1 MDLQKILV
9 PTDFS
14 NESLTALDHAA
25 LFAHTYDA
33 EIVLLHVVE
42 TYEFNAVLDNLGTS
56 YEEIVKK
63 GIEEKIQQLITER
76 DNLKGVTISSRIES
90 GKVHRKVLAV
100 AEELSAD
107 LIVMGTHGASGIGH
121 LEKMVLGSN
130 AYRIVN
136 GSSIPVL
143 TIRDANKKPRVERII
158 LPLDITKKTMQKVKT
173 AIDIAKKFKAHIYI
187 VAITEFLD
195 DFNPN
200 IDRIPK
206 ELEAVEHRVNAAGIE
221 CTAAEIK
228 YRDVAKGVIGY
239 AENVRGDLIVI
250 MTRQENLIEELILG
264 SHARKIVSQSHVPVL
279 SVRPQK

>member
-25 LFAHTYDA
+25 RFAHTYDA
-33 EIVLLHVVE
+33 EIILLHVVE

-63 GIEEKIQQLITER
+63 GIEDKIQQLITER
-76 DNLKGVTISSRIES
+76 DNLKGITISSRIES

-100 AEELSAD
+100 ADEISAD

-173 AIDIAKKFKAHIYI
+173 AIDIAKKFNAHIYI

-206 ELEAVEHRVNAAGIE
+206 ELEAVEHRVNAAGIA